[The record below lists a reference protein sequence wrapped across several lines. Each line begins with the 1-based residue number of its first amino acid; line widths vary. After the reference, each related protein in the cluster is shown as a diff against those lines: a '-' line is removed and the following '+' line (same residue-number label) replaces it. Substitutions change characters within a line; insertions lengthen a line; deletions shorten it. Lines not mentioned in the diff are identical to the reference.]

1 MTTWLVLGSSV
12 SAPAEYERAK
22 PFADVVITSNRG
34 LKIEPNPDWYWC
46 SDNVAF
52 DRYRV
57 LIEAAICN
65 GTKLLTNTI
74 GVRASPPMGPMAHTI
89 FNYPSGYDSNW
100 QPGQYVNA
108 RASGGMSLQ
117 FAANQ
122 SPDTILMVG
131 MEGYKSTPRLVV
143 VEYFDGE
150 RGAGKCEKLMGTY
163 GPLVQN
169 VIDRSPSM
177 KFFLFGKPQY
187 PWRGMSIVEPG
198 STAELEPNDVR
209 TPCANQ
215 GPSGATEAREIS
227 AELAD

>member
-57 LIEAAICN
+57 LIEAAISN

-74 GVRASPPMGPMAHTI
+74 GVGASPPMGPMAHTI

-100 QPGQYVNA
+100 QPGTYVNG
-108 RASGGMSLQ
+108 RASGSMSLQ
-117 FAANQ
+117 FAANHE
-122 SPDTILMVG
+122 PDRILMVG
-131 MEGYKSTPRLVV
+131 MEGYKSTPKRIE

-150 RGAGKCEKLMGTY
+150 SGAGKCKKLMQTY

-169 VIDRSPSM
+169 VIDRSPGIEFW
-177 KFFLFGKPQY
+177 FFGELHY
-187 PWRGMSIVEPG
+187 PWHGLSLARHLDPFSL
-198 STAELEPNDVR
+198 ELIHVG
-209 TPCANQ
+209 TP
-215 GPSGATEAREIS
+215 
-227 AELAD
+227 